1 MKMSGGGQG
10 HEAGGLRP
18 DANLNMR
25 GEQMTADAIQIHSGT
40 GDIAE
45 EEEKLINDPSA
56 SSIQISG
63 GVTAEEGQ
71 DIDPHYAIL
80 ATDVEE
86 HEKLYDIGYDPCYPN
101 ERTDRDN
108 VKSTKRALE
117 MYMHMLENSGSSVL
131 PVAEAKWKVLQAE
144 ALHEVEFH
152 RSDAIRQFSS
162 ELDVCANK
170 LALILEKMEPAVT
183 RPSLIG
189 VIGPGQGIM

>member
-1 MKMSGGGQG
+1 MRRVLRTQVRDQSERDIWGCACVTGLNLVLMVMSIS
-10 HEAGGLRP
+10 
-18 DANLNMR
+18 
-25 GEQMTADAIQIHSGT
+25 T
-40 GDIAE
+40 
-45 EEEKLINDPSA
+45 NDKR
-56 SSIQISG
+56 
-63 GVTAEEGQ
+63 